1 MFLFFVLT
9 ALLIALAMGMSYW
22 LAAFVAEGK
31 VLRLV
36 RGLLLLFDGG
46 MIAAIFI
53 GPKYLRDISFAVEV
67 VMFFAVLI
75 VVQFIFCVLVGL
87 ALLLRRA
94 RKLVV
99 DDVPFDGG
107 RRKLLQHAAVYP
119 AAAFGMGL
127 YGNLWERNQ
136 TVVNRYEIPAGVPGN
151 LSGFTLAQI
160 SDVHIGMF
168 YSLEMLQALLRK
180 AAELKPDALVIT
192 GDIFDHVKM
201 NPEAIRLVD
210 RFVDAFPRGIW
221 YCHGN
226 HEHRRGIGPIEE
238 MLRETR
244 LHVLVNAAEPVVD
257 GQKLYIVGADYPMH
271 RQEEV
276 FQQEKAAYLKTAM
289 QAVPEDAV
297 CVLLAHHPEFIDDA
311 REYGI
316 PLTLTGHTHGSQFGI
331 FGVPLFPIFKYT
343 RGMVQKDGC
352 YGYVHVGNGSW
363 FPYRFGCPPE
373 IALFTLKGKAV

>member
-9 ALLIALAMGMSYW
+9 ALLIALALGMSYW
-22 LAAFVAEGK
+22 LTGFVAEGK

-46 MIAAIFI
+46 MIAAVFI

-94 RKLVV
+94 RELVV
-99 DDVPFDGG
+99 EDVPFDGG

-201 NPEAIRLVD
+201 NPEAYKAPAQVSRQTAEFFLRMSEETKNEQRACKQECDTHLEVCITQ
-210 RFVDAFPRGIW
+210 
-221 YCHGN
+221 N
-226 HEHRRGIGPIEE
+226 RRADNIPHDQSGP
-238 MLRETR
+238 
-244 LHVLVNAAEPVVD
+244 HDP
-257 GQKLYIVGADYPMH
+257 
-271 RQEEV
+271 
-276 FQQEKAAYLKTAM
+276 
-289 QAVPEDAV
+289 
-297 CVLLAHHPEFIDDA
+297 
-311 REYGI
+311 
-316 PLTLTGHTHGSQFGI
+316 
-331 FGVPLFPIFKYT
+331 
-343 RGMVQKDGC
+343 
-352 YGYVHVGNGSW
+352 
-363 FPYRFGCPPE
+363 
-373 IALFTLKGKAV
+373 